1 MNPSRP
7 YLIRGLHEWL
17 IDNDLTPHIAVDAF
31 VKGVMVPEQFI
42 SDGQIVLNISPSA
55 VVGLTIDDHAVSFS
69 ARFGGMPMNVYV
81 PMSAVLAI
89 YARETGAG
97 MGFGQEPGAELYAS
111 DDYDP
116 EPPEPEQ
123 PKKATRPSLKVVK

>member
-1 MNPSRP
+1 
-7 YLIRGLHEWL
+7 
-17 IDNDLTPHIAVDAF
+17 
-31 VKGVMVPEQFI
+31 
-42 SDGQIVLNISPSA
+42 
-55 VVGLTIDDHAVSFS
+55 
-69 ARFGGMPMNVYV
+69 MPMNVYV

-123 PKKATRPSLKVVK
+123 PKKAARPSLKVVK